1 MSRDD
6 YIALR
11 RRYQPESVRLI
22 IVAESPPA
30 SGRYFYDPTGAPSEP
45 LFAALMR
52 HLGLSPSTKEEG
64 LREFQ
69 RAGWLLVD
77 ATYQPVDA
85 LKGVKRDAVI
95 IRDYP
100 LLRDD
105 LANFGR
111 STPLVLLKV
120 NVRKILEPKRTAEGF
135 NVLNR
140 DRAIYFPS
148 HGRQPDFA
156 QQFAAVL
163 EWCCLAYDHPRNAS
177 SCRRASTAP
186 FQSRLPQIGSGC
198 PPGYSSQLPTSK
210 NGQNCPK

>member
-77 ATYQPVDA
+77 ATYQAVDA

-120 NVRKILEPKRTAEGF
+120 NVRKILEPKLTAEGF

-140 DRAIYFPS
+140 LLS
-148 HGRQPDFA
+148 QP
-156 QQFAAVL
+156 
-163 EWCCLAYDHPRNAS
+163 R
-177 SCRRASTAP
+177 
-186 FQSRLPQIGSGC
+186 
-198 PPGYSSQLPTSK
+198 
-210 NGQNCPK
+210 

>member
-69 RAGWLLVD
+69 RMGGPAFKEVKCMSVWKRWNERRQWGREYRGAPDHQLRCMVFPGNPAKQRWAKRVLWRREKLWGQPIALV
-77 ATYQPVDA
+77 A
-85 LKGVKRDAVI
+85 LVVGIA
-95 IRDYP
+95 
-100 LLRDD
+100 
-105 LANFGR
+105 
-111 STPLVLLKV
+111 SLVV
-120 NVRKILEPKRTAEGF
+120 
-135 NVLNR
+135 
-140 DRAIYFPS
+140 AIA
-148 HGRQPDFA
+148 R
-156 QQFAAVL
+156 
-163 EWCCLAYDHPRNAS
+163 
-177 SCRRASTAP
+177 
-186 FQSRLPQIGSGC
+186 
-198 PPGYSSQLPTSK
+198 
-210 NGQNCPK
+210 

>member
-69 RAGWLLVD
+69 RTGWLLVD
-77 ATYQPVDA
+77 ATYEPVNA
-85 LKGVKRDAVI
+85 LKDVKQKNAVI

-100 LLRDD
+100 LLRND

-111 STPLVLLKV
+111 SIPLVLLKV
-120 NVRKILEPKRTAEGF
+120 NVRKILESKLTAEGF

-140 DRAIYFPS
+140 GRAIYFPS
-148 HGRQPDFA
+148 HGKQPDFA

-163 EWCCLAYDHPRNAS
+163 K
-177 SCRRASTAP
+177 
-186 FQSRLPQIGSGC
+186 SGVA
-198 PPGYSSQLPTSK
+198 
-210 NGQNCPK
+210 